1 MLKNRIRTSHQDFP
15 RVSLPL
21 PTSCRYRYC
30 SYLEKVE
37 KVKQLG
43 MGRAV
48 GVGVGVRVG
57 TGAEICPEP
66 EK

>member
-30 SYLEKVE
+30 SYLEKA
-37 KVKQLG
+37 KQLGMG